1 MKNHYMQSEQTPLRP
16 AYYIFSNQRYNLQ
29 QISTLRTAIKK
40 TPFCFK
46 KGVFNLQ
53 EGHIPERRR
62 ASSCCI
68 LGLFSEREGSSL

>member
-40 TPFCFK
+40 TPFL
-46 KGVFNLQ
+46 LQ
-53 EGHIPERRR
+53 EGCLQRMRR
-62 ASSCCI
+62 AYSWTLKSLFLLHTRPF
-68 LGLFSEREGSSL
+68 LGKRSE